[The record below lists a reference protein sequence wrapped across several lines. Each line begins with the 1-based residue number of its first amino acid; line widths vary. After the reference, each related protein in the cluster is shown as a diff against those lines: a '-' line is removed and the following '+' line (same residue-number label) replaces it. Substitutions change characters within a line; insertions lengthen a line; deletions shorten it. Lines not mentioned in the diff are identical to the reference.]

1 MYLLNEELQPINVE
15 SLKKEILAE
24 IDGQPAVTEAEIEAE
39 LANGYLVGITSTAKM
54 ISRTPDLFETA
65 SKVNFSPQLA
75 GSNIWEK
82 VRIHLCR
89 ILKKDSTAS
98 EIMDAIIDVLTSIIP
113 GGVIVKIVVKKILKY
128 VLDMGYDRLCP
139 IV

>member
-1 MYLLNEELQPINVE
+1 MYLLNEQLQPINADTF
-15 SLKKEILAE
+15 KKEILTE
-24 IDGQPAVTEAEIEAE
+24 IDKQSAVTEAEIEAE
-39 LANGYLVGITSTAKM
+39 LANGYLAGISSTAKM
-54 ISRTPDLFETA
+54 ISRSPDLFEAA
-65 SKVNFSPQLA
+65 SKANFSPQLA

-82 VRIHLCR
+82 VRLHLCR

-98 EIMDAIIDVLTSIIP
+98 EIMDAIIDVLTSIIH

>member
-1 MYLLNEELQPINVE
+1 MYLLNEQLQPINADTF
-15 SLKKEILAE
+15 KKEILAE
-24 IDGQPAVTEAEIEAE
+24 IDKQSTVTEAEIEAE
-39 LANGYLVGITSTAKM
+39 LANGYLAGISSTAKM
-54 ISRTPDLFETA
+54 ISRTPDLFEAA

-98 EIMDAIIDVLTSIIP
+98 EIADAIIDVLISIIP
-113 GGVIVKIVVKKILKY
+113 GGVIIKIVVKKILRY

-139 IV
+139 IE